1 MHPQSAGEAWNFEI
15 NFFVLRHQE
24 GFYKNSQRI
33 NHLPPKM
40 FNLTVK
46 LPHWSLL
53 KRNIGPEKCY
63 IFIEWSLPNRFKYL
77 FSTHGQADLL
87 KSARNFWRMN
97 AQQIWRHQH
106 GVDFVDGSSSRFSCR
121 IIRIFRPEIFMFL
134 EIWLRCGLKMLLLFI
149 YVNFSLENNTTK
161 QEADR
166 HIAFL
171 QGLQV

>member
-33 NHLPPKM
+33 NHLPPKI

-63 IFIEWSLPNRFKYL
+63 IFIKWSLPKPVQIS

-97 AQQIWRHQH
+97 AQQMTPSTWR
-106 GVDFVDGSSSRFSCR
+106 RFCR
-121 IIRIFRPEIFMFL
+121 WIEQPVFLSNYTYFSAWNTYVFRNMA
-134 EIWLRCGLKMLLLFI
+134 
-149 YVNFSLENNTTK
+149 SLWDK
-161 QEADR
+161 D
-166 HIAFL
+166 AFAIHL
-171 QGLQV
+171 C